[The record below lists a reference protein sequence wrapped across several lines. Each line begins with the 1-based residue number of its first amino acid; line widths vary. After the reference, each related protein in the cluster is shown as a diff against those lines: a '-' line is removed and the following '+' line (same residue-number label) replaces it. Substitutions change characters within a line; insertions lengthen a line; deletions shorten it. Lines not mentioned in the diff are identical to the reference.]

1 MSISIQD
8 FIEIDLRVA
17 EIKAV
22 EEHPDADK
30 LLILKIDI
38 GIEGVEKQL
47 VAGIKEHYTP
57 EQLIGKKI
65 VIVNN
70 LAPAVI
76 RGIESQGMLLAARD
90 GNHVVLLTTER
101 DIKPGSKVQ

>member
-22 EEHPDADK
+22 EEHPNADK

-47 VAGIKEHYTP
+47 VAGIKEYYTP
-57 EQLIGKKI
+57 
-65 VIVNN
+65 
-70 LAPAVI
+70 
-76 RGIESQGMLLAARD
+76 
-90 GNHVVLLTTER
+90 
-101 DIKPGSKVQ
+101 